1 MDTRKS
7 SFRLLSVLVC
17 AVAILLV
24 LAACAVIPTP
34 YPTYTLSPTQT
45 PYPTHT
51 PYSTPTP
58 MQTPELAPTATRL
71 PTLTPTPLPTPI
83 PTLTPTPTPEPGA
96 TPTPT
101 PTPVT
106 LEGYIAFV
114 CAEGKGPDYLYWGDF
129 VERLAPHIEA
139 RRSIRPPD
147 DLLAYHEALIALFE
161 AMVEVARHQD
171 PNAYLDFFVLEAN
184 PRYMAARDAHDKAD
198 EALPGKISIALRGG
212 ECP

>member
-1 MDTRKS
+1 MDTRKL

-24 LAACAVIPTP
+24 LAACAVTPTP

-58 MQTPELAPTATRL
+58 TQTPELAPTATRL

-101 PTPVT
+101 PIPVT
-106 LEGYIAFV
+106 LEGYIAFQ
-114 CAEGKGPDYLYWGDF
+114 CAERTEHDYWRDF
-129 VERLAPHIEA
+129 TEKLAPHIEA

-147 DLLAYHEALIALFE
+147 DLLAYHDALIALFE

-171 PNAYLDFFVLEAN
+171 PDAYLDFSVLEAN
-184 PRYMAARDAHDKAD
+184 PRYMAARDAHDEEH
-198 EALPGKISIALRGG
+198 EALSGKISIALKEADCR
-212 ECP
+212 